1 MGIVAGLGMAYLR
14 CSFHNPG
21 GCCRRVPGLS
31 MTADRD
37 TASFKLGLFVTWVL
51 ATKVMTPA
59 TGTTPYPSRFLG
71 AHHVSGAFHRHIP
84 WVRRRQI

>member
-1 MGIVAGLGMAYLR
+1 
-14 CSFHNPG
+14 
-21 GCCRRVPGLS
+21 

-84 WVRRRQI
+84 WPRRRQI